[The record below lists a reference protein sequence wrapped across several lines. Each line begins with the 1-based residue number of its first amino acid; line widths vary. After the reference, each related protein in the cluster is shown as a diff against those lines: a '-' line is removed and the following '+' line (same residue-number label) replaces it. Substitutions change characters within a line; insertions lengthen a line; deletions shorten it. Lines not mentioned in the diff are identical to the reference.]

1 MASHYT
7 RWPAILYGHLRCRF
21 GKNSLWLAGAGRLSV
36 AVHFCPRR
44 VSEFRYFVLFNIRGY
59 RGTDCFCHR
68 IVNILGW
75 RGQARCSQSGTAA
88 ARRRVPKNILVKHPN
103 QPCFAQP
110 APSRPDEGLRPR
122 STNHTINTETDKR
135 LGTEGKGHPTGPHSL
150 PPYWASKCPD
160 RQTHPKPQRSI
171 VSAKT
176 AKMPY
181 KGHYSNASLP
191 AKF

>member
-1 MASHYT
+1 MTNSNLTSLHGDCKRPKPAHSCRPPRAEKFAMACHYT

-44 VSEFRYFVLFNIRGY
+44 ASDFRYFVLFNIRGC
-59 RGTDCFCHR
+59 RGTGCFCHR

-110 APSRPDEGLRPR
+110 APSRPDEGSRPR
-122 STNHTINTETDKR
+122 STNHMTNTETDKR
-135 LGTEGKGHPTGPHSL
+135 LGTEGKGAPN
-150 PPYWASKCPD
+150 
-160 RQTHPKPQRSI
+160 R
-171 VSAKT
+171 
-176 AKMPY
+176 
-181 KGHYSNASLP
+181 ASLS
-191 AKF
+191 ATLLGL